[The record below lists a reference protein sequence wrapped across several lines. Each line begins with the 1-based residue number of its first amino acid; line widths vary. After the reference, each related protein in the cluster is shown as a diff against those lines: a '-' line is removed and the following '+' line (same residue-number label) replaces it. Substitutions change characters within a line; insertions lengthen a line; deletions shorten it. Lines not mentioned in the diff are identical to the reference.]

1 MVDALDVDH
10 QTRGLTTGAGIVVA
24 EDFDETAVTADGLFG
39 DDETVG
45 RLVFRTE
52 ALEADA

>member
-1 MVDALDVDH
+1 MIKVGDAIPSHKL
-10 QTRGLTTGAGIVVA
+10 
-24 EDFDETAVTADGLFG
+24 TAVTADGLFG
-39 DDETVG
+39 DDEAIG

>member
-10 QTRGLTTGAGIVVA
+10 QTRGLATGAGIVVA
-24 EDFDETAVTADGLFG
+24 EDFDETAVATDGLFG
-39 DDETVG
+39 DDEAVG

>member
-10 QTRGLTTGAGIVVA
+10 QTRGLATGARIVVA
-24 EDFDETAVTADGLFG
+24 EDFDKTAVTADGLFG
-39 DDETVG
+39 DDEAIG